1 MDFTQLETKLSE
13 IKKRKESLREEIQ
26 KSRKNLSTIENVFG
40 SEWWYSTNYS
50 YNVLN
55 DGEKLQ
61 VDLPEKQHLYLSYK
75 ENNVNFSIAPNYPI
89 NVDGTKIT
97 CKLNGKASDTLKVT
111 LHVIGYKAGEK
122 IKFYKVQLN
131 TEETFE
137 MNKGELDSFRIAVKL
152 EGKGYFQ
159 LESVKLGAKLI
170 PGFQELD
177 TYEEEEVINPVLT
190 LDRGFDQTME
200 VSLEKLNVPVVFNS
214 YVEKQGMNLKV
225 KAPDGKYAYLQNGN
239 ERLFEFSGPAK
250 EINPTSYYEFGLAAT
265 TIKNAS
271 IELVIVGH
279 AEGTPVEVKAVPNN
293 SKQLIKFTSNTSSVK
308 LLYRVQ
314 GEGTISSLKVGI
326 SEKPR
331 KSTFEM
337 KVKLHEDEWFIP
349 KNAESKMHT
358 QAGNLEIK
366 VDLPGGKTGY
376 ISYQEKN
383 ISFSKVPKE
392 SAFTIKENAYYEVI
406 PSGEVT
412 GAGTITPIIITYS
425 EDKKEEILNLKWN
438 EVNKIQF
445 KENIRYCRLAFK
457 VTGTTQGKVK
467 EFAVSEFPIM
477 ETTGEMEWLDS
488 KEVSMLGLVPKKELS
503 KVKMAAIFDEFTT
516 QCFANECQLIT
527 FTPDNW
533 KEVLTAAQPDLLIVE
548 SAWRGNNGAWVKKV
562 QYLGEDSIKDLKELL
577 SWCKENTIPTVF
589 WNKEDPVHYNQFI
602 ETAKNFDFVLTTDKN
617 MVPVYKEACGH
628 DRVDFLQFAAQPAI
642 HNPITIGEREN
653 AVSFA
658 GSYYAKHVERSED
671 MLRIFNTALPY
682 GLAIY
687 DRNYEKVK
695 QGLLPNNR
703 FPEHLEP
710 FVRGSLKYYE
720 IDKAYKGFKVMI
732 NINTVKNSPTMFAR
746 RVYEAL
752 ACGTPTV
759 SNYSE
764 GIDHL
769 FGDLVCVSESDQ
781 DLKAAFERLFK
792 NEKEYRRITVEGIRR
807 VLKEHTYS
815 ERLEKIVDLLQL
827 PYEKVSQSVVVIG
840 QADSKQE
847 IKSLIEKFHQ
857 QTYENKRLL
866 VICPE
871 ELTSEENNYE
881 HVQLYSL
888 DTFVQSYSNVV
899 EIVDCDYL
907 AVMNPKVEYAETH
920 LLDLMLATKYAPW
933 EIITV
938 DNSETLKFEQLE
950 DADMALS
957 IVKPSL
963 FAVMSSEET
972 IDFLTKD
979 KDISYLKA
987 RGARI
992 LGITT
997 Y

>member
-1 MDFTQLETKLSE
+1 MDFTQLESKLSQ
-13 IKKRKESLREEIQ
+13 IKKRKESLKEEIQ

-61 VDLPEKQHLYLSYK
+61 VELPEKQHLYLSYK
-75 ENNVNFSIAPNYPI
+75 ENNVNFSTAPNYPI
-89 NVDGTKIT
+89 TIEANKIT
-97 CKLNGKASDTLKVT
+97 CKLIGKASNSLNVT
-111 LHVIGYKAGEK
+111 LQVIGYKAGEK
-122 IKFYKVQLN
+122 IKIFKSALN
-131 TEETFE
+131 QEETITVKKDE
-137 MNKGELDSFRIAVKL
+137 IDSFRIAVKI
-152 EGKGYFQ
+152 EGNGHFQ
-159 LESVKLGAKLI
+159 LDHIKLGSKVI
-170 PGFQELD
+170 PGFHHHETQAS
-177 TYEEEEVINPVLT
+177 EEVISPVLT
-190 LDRGFDQTME
+190 LDTSFDKTIE
-200 VSLEKLNVPVVFNS
+200 ESLENFSIPVIFEN
-214 YVEKQGMNLKV
+214 YVDKQGMNLKV
-225 KAPDGKYAYLQNGN
+225 NVPDGKYAYIQSSN
-239 ERLFEFSGPAK
+239 EALFELNGVTC
-250 EINPTSYYEFGLAAT
+250 EINPTNFYEFGLAAT
-265 TIKNAS
+265 TIKDAS
-271 IELVIVGH
+271 IELILVGYG
-279 AEGTPVEVKAVPNN
+279 EGKPVEIKAIKNN
-293 SKQLIKFTSNTSSVK
+293 TKQFVQFTSQTSTVK

-314 GEGTISSLKVGI
+314 GFGTISSLRVGMT
-326 SEKPR
+326 EKIR
-331 KSTFEM
+331 KTTFEM
-337 KVKLHEDEWFIP
+337 KVNLQPEEWFIP
-349 KNAESKMHT
+349 KNAETKMNQQDGKLT
-358 QAGNLEIK
+358 IDVNL
-366 VDLPGGKTGY
+366 PAGKTGY
-376 ISYQEKN
+376 LSYQEKN

-392 SAFTIKENAYYEVI
+392 SAFQIKPNAYYEVF
-406 PSGEVT
+406 PQGEVT
-412 GAGTITPIIITYS
+412 DGGTVTPIIITYS
-425 EDKKEEILNLKWN
+425 EDQKEEILNLKWN
-438 EVNKIQF
+438 EVNTITF
-445 KENIRYCRLAFK
+445 KENIVYCRIAFK
-457 VTGTTQGKVK
+457 VTGTAHS
-467 EFAVSEFPIM
+467 EVSEFTVSEYRTM
-477 ETTGEMEWLDS
+477 ETGGEMEWLDS
-488 KEVSMLGLVPKKELS
+488 KEVSLLGLVPKKEIS

-533 KEVLTAAQPDLLIVE
+533 KEVLTEAQPDFLVVE
-548 SAWRGNNGAWVKKV
+548 SAWRGNNGAWIKKV
-562 QYLGEDSIKDLKELL
+562 QYLGEDSIKDLKNLL
-577 SWCKENTIPTVF
+577 SWCKENSIPTVF
-589 WNKEDPVHYNQFI
+589 WNKEDPVHYDHFI

-628 DRVDFLQFAAQPAI
+628 NRVDYLQFAAQPAI

-764 GIDHL
+764 GIDKL

-781 DLKAAFERLFK
+781 DLAEAFERLFK
-792 NEKEYRRITVEGIRR
+792 NEKEYRRIAVEGIRR

-815 ERLEKIVDLLQL
+815 ERLEKIVHMLQL
-827 PYEKVSQSVVVIG
+827 PYQKVSQNIVVIG
-840 QADSKQE
+840 QANSSEEVQT
-847 IKSLIEKFHQ
+847 LIEKFQ
-857 QTYENKRLL
+857 KQTYNNKRLL

-871 ELTSEENNYE
+871 ELATQE
-881 HVQLYSL
+881 HEQVQLYSL
-888 DTFVQSYSNVV
+888 DSFIQTYSNIV
-899 EIVDCDYL
+899 EIEDCDYL
-907 AVMNPKVEYAETH
+907 AVMNPAVEYADTH
-920 LLDLMLATKYAPW
+920 LLDLVLATKYAPW

-938 DNSETLKFEQLE
+938 DNSDELKFEQLE

-972 IDFLTKD
+972 IDFLTKE

>member
-13 IKKRKESLREEIQ
+13 IKKRKESLKVEIQ

-50 YNVLN
+50 SNVLN

-61 VDLPEKQHLYLSYK
+61 VELPEKQHLYLSYK
-75 ENNVNFSIAPNYPI
+75 ENNVNFSQSPNYPI
-89 NVDGTKIT
+89 TIEGANIP
-97 CKLNGKASDTLKVT
+97 CKFNGKASDSLNVT
-111 LHVIGYKAGEK
+111 LYVIGYKAGEK
-122 IKFYKVQLN
+122 IKNFNIPLN
-131 TEETFE
+131 TEASIKVK
-137 MNKGELDSFRIAVKL
+137 KGEIDSFRIAVKI
-152 EGKGYFQ
+152 EGKGHFF
-159 LESVKLGAKLI
+159 LKNIKLGTKLI
-170 PGFQELD
+170 PGFHHHESD
-177 TYEEEEVINPVLT
+177 ESEEVINPVLT
-190 LDRGFDQTME
+190 LDRGFDQTVE
-200 VSLEKLNVPVVFNS
+200 ESLEKISVPVLFQN
-214 YVEKQGMNLKV
+214 YIEKQGMNLKV
-225 KAPDGKYAYLQNGN
+225 NVPDGKYAYLKSSHDA
-239 ERLFEFSGPAK
+239 LFESNGSTH
-250 EINPTSYYEFGLAAT
+250 EINPMNFFEFGLAAT
-265 TIKNAS
+265 TVKNAS
-271 IELVIVGH
+271 IELILLGL
-279 AEGTPVEVKAVPNN
+279 ANGTPVEVKAIKNN
-293 SKQLIKFTSNTSSVK
+293 TKQLVQFTHNTSTVK
-308 LLYRVQ
+308 AIYRVH
-314 GEGTISSLKVGI
+314 GAGTISSLKVGMT
-326 SEKPR
+326 EKTR
-331 KSTFEM
+331 KSTFDM
-337 KVKLHEDEWFIP
+337 KVTLQPEEWFIP
-349 KNAESKMHT
+349 KNAESKMD
-358 QAGNLEIK
+358 QQNGKLIID
-366 VDLPGGKTGY
+366 VDLPAGKTGY
-376 ISYQEKN
+376 LSYQEKN

-392 SAFTIKENAYYEVI
+392 SAFEIKQNSYYEVL
-406 PSGEVT
+406 PSAEVT
-412 GAGTITPIIITYS
+412 GAGTVTPIIITYS
-425 EDKKEEILNLKWN
+425 EDQKEEILNLKWN
-438 EVNKIQF
+438 EINSIQF
-445 KENIRYCRLAFK
+445 KENIQYCRLAFK
-457 VTGTTQGKVK
+457 VTGNAYCSVSAFT
-467 EFAVSEFPIM
+467 VSEFPIM
-477 ETTGEMEWLDS
+477 ETGGEMEWFDS
-488 KEVSMLGLVPKKELS
+488 KEVSLLGLVPKKELS

-533 KEVLTAAQPDLLIVE
+533 KEVLTEAQPDFLVVE
-548 SAWRGNNGAWVKKV
+548 SAWRGNNGAWIKRV
-562 QYLGEDSIKDLKELL
+562 QYLGEDSIKDLKNLL
-577 SWCKENTIPTVF
+577 SWCKENSIPTVF
-589 WNKEDPVHYNQFI
+589 WNKEDPVHYDHFI

-628 DRVDFLQFAAQPAI
+628 NRVDYLQFAAQPAI

-764 GIDHL
+764 GIDKL

-781 DLKAAFERLFK
+781 DLAAAFERLFK
-792 NEKEYRRITVEGIRR
+792 NEKEYRRIAVEGIRR

-815 ERLEKIVDLLQL
+815 ERLEKIVRMLQL
-827 PYEKVSQSVVVIG
+827 PYQKISQNIVVIG
-840 QADSKQE
+840 QANSSEEVQT
-847 IKSLIEKFHQ
+847 LIGKFQ
-857 QTYENKRLL
+857 KQTYNNKRLL

-871 ELTSEENNYE
+871 ELATQE
-881 HVQLYSL
+881 HEQVQLYSL
-888 DTFVQSYSNVV
+888 DSFMQTYSNIV
-899 EIVDCDYL
+899 EIEDCDYL
-907 AVMNPKVEYAETH
+907 AVMNPTVDYANTH
-920 LLDLMLATKYAPW
+920 LLDLVLATKYAPW

-938 DNSETLKFEQLE
+938 NNSDELKFEQLE

-972 IDFLTKD
+972 IDFLTKE

>member
-1 MDFTQLETKLSE
+1 MDITLLETKLFE
-13 IKKRKESLREEIQ
+13 IKKRKESLKIEIQ

-75 ENNVNFSIAPNYPI
+75 EDNVNFSIAPNYPFNI
-89 NVDGTKIT
+89 DEPKLV
-97 CKLNGKASDTLKVT
+97 CKLNGKASDSLKVT

-122 IKFYKVQLN
+122 IKFYKVPLN
-131 TEETFE
+131 TEKTIEV
-137 MNKGELDSFRIAVKL
+137 NKGELDSFRIAVKL
-152 EGKGYFQ
+152 VGKGHFQ
-159 LESVKLGAKLI
+159 LENVKLGAKLI
-170 PGFQELD
+170 PGFQALE
-177 TYEEEEVINPVLT
+177 THEQENAIKPILT
-190 LDRGFDQTME
+190 LDRGFDETME
-200 VSLEKLNVPVVFNS
+200 VSLEKLNVPFVFAS

-225 KAPDGKYAYLQNGN
+225 KVPEGKYAYLQKGT
-239 ERLFEFSGPAK
+239 ERLLELNDPEK
-250 EINPTSYYEFGLAAT
+250 EINHTSYYEFGLAAT
-265 TIKNAS
+265 SIKTAS
-271 IELVIVGH
+271 IELVIVGY
-279 AEGTPVEVKAVPNN
+279 ADGKPVDVKAVPNN
-293 SKQLIKFTSNTSSVK
+293 TKQLIKFTNQTSSIK

-326 SEKPR
+326 TEKPR

-337 KVKLHEDEWFIP
+337 KVKLQEDQWFIP
-349 KNAESKMHT
+349 KNAQSKMGI
-358 QAGNLEIK
+358 QAGNLVIK
-366 VDLPGGKTGY
+366 VDLPAGKTGY

-392 SAFTIKENAYYEVI
+392 SAFNIKKNAYYEI
-406 PSGEVT
+406 LPSGVVT

-425 EDKKEEILNLKWN
+425 EDQKEQIVNLKWN

-445 KENIRYCRLAFK
+445 KENIRYCRFAFK
-457 VTGTTQGKVK
+457 VTGTTQGEVK

-477 ETTGEMEWLDS
+477 ETTGEIEWLDA
-488 KEVSMLGLVPKKELS
+488 KEVSMVGLVPKKELS

-589 WNKEDPVHYNQFI
+589 WNKEDPVHYNHFI
-602 ETAKNFDFVLTTDKN
+602 ETAKNFDFILTTDKN

-628 DRVDFLQFAAQPAI
+628 DRVDYLQFAAQPAI

-658 GSYYAKHVERSED
+658 GSYYAKHEERSED

-764 GIDHL
+764 GIDKL
-769 FGDLVCVSESDQ
+769 FGDLVCVSESNQ
-781 DLKAAFERLFK
+781 DLEAAFETLFK

-807 VLKEHTYS
+807 VLKDHTYS
-815 ERLEKIVDLLQL
+815 ERLEKIVNLLQL
-827 PYEKVSQSVVVIG
+827 PYKKVSQSVVVIG
-840 QADSKQE
+840 QADNKQE
-847 IKSLIEKFHQ
+847 VQNLIEKFGK

-871 ELTSEENNYE
+871 ELTAEENTCE
-881 HVQLYSL
+881 HVELYSL
-888 DTFVQSYSNVV
+888 DTFVQAYGNVV
-899 EIVDCDYL
+899 EIEDCDYL
-907 AVMNPKVEYAETH
+907 AVMNPKVEYAQTH

-938 DNSETLKFEQLE
+938 DNSETLKFEQLD

-963 FAVMSSEET
+963 FAVMSSQET
-972 IDFLTKD
+972 IDFLTKN